1 MAFCLPMYSYS
12 VPPKALVRL
21 YLPSENAPAPPKP
34 FMMAQV
40 LQWMQDL
47 TLSPSMGQRRFSSEL
62 PASST
67 ATFHSGLRCTSS

>member
-12 VPPKALVRL
+12 VPPNSLVRL
-21 YLPSENAPAPPKP
+21 YLPSEKAPAPPKP

-47 TLSPSMGQRRFSSEL
+47 TLSPSMGQCRFSSGL

-67 ATFHSGLRCTSS
+67 ATFHSGLRCISS

>member
-47 TLSPSMGQRRFSSEL
+47 TLSPSMGQ
-62 PASST
+62 
-67 ATFHSGLRCTSS
+67 